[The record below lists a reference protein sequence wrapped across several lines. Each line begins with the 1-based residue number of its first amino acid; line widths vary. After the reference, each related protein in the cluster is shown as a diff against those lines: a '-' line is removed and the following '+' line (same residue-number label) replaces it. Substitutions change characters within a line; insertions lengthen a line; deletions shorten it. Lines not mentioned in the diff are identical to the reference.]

1 VADQEWRERVIGA
14 LGAVIAVALVIGA
27 IVGVATYSAVHVAGL
42 DDAEP
47 QARSSPTAGNSS
59 SADNA
64 AATSPE
70 TSAAPSSSPHPAQ
83 PTKTAKPQEHS
94 RASHHRPHHR
104 KHHRDRHS
112 GSLTLAASPG
122 HTRPMGRINLF
133 GRYPGHSGSGLAVQR
148 MEGGHWG
155 SFPVSVTVRHG
166 RFHTWV
172 ASGRNGPNQFRVV
185 DTGAGRAS
193 AAVTV
198 VVG

>member
-1 VADQEWRERVIGA
+1 VPDQEWRERVVGA

-47 QARSSPTAGNSS
+47 QARSSPTAADSS
-59 SADNA
+59 SNDNA
-64 AATSPE
+64 VASSPE
-70 TSAAPSSSPHPAQ
+70 TSDAPSPSPHTAK
-83 PTKTAKPQEHS
+83 PTKTAKPHEH
-94 RASHHRPHHR
+94 RNATHHRSHHRAHHR
-104 KHHRDRHS
+104 KRHS
-112 GSLTLAASPG
+112 GSLTLAASPH

-133 GRYPGHSGSGLAVQR
+133 GRYPGHSGSQLAVQR

-155 SFPVSVTVRHG
+155 SFPVSVTVRGG

-172 ASGRNGPNQFRVV
+172 ASGRNGANQFRVV
-185 DTGAGRAS
+185 DSGAGRAS
-193 AAVTV
+193 PAVTV